1 MRASAIHGD
10 RIGSLVHPVRVVS
23 GMTGGCSDAGAWGRE
38 RVCARLRQ
46 AVRMAG

>member
-1 MRASAIHGD
+1 MTEGP
-10 RIGSLVHPVRVVS
+10 GLFEMLVLL
-23 GMTGGCSDAGAWGRE
+23 GRE